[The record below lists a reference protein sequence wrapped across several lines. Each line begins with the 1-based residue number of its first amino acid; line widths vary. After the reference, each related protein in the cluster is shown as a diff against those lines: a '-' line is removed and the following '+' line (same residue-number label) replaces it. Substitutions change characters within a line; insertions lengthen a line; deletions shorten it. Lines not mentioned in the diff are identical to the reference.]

1 MQPSKVNPPG
11 WWWLLG
17 VDDSLLKPI
26 WLREMLPCEHWYP
39 ARYPSSLGIHGV
51 QEGEVGLVS
60 PVSAEGTALVLKSTL
75 SSSCRVPSRA
85 VIPFISCVFSP
96 TCQQRFRSVPRGCP
110 SLRHGGALGC
120 GSPGQ
125 PRPQN
130 HPGLVEGLL
139 RLCQGCIK
147 QQQLLIASDI
157 SEHQL
162 ASCCMERHR
171 RVAGATAEGCL
182 SHPCCPVW
190 HWGDGP
196 GGNGAW
202 RGSDTPGRRSRHGVV
217 FAGGL

>member
-1 MQPSKVNPPG
+1 M
-11 WWWLLG
+11 LG

-39 ARYPSSLGIHGV
+39 ARYLSSLGIHGV
-51 QEGEVGLVS
+51 QEGDVGLMS
-60 PVSAEGTALVLKSTL
+60 PVSAEGTAVVLKSAP

-85 VIPFISCVFSP
+85 VIAFISCVFSP
-96 TCQQRFRSVPRGCP
+96 TCQQHFRSVPRGCP
-110 SLRHGGALGC
+110 SLRHREALGC

-130 HPGLVEGLL
+130 HPGLVKELL

-171 RVAGATAEGCL
+171 CVAGATAEGCL
-182 SHPCCPVW
+182 SPSPLPSVALGRW
-190 HWGDGP
+190 P
-196 GGNGAW
+196 GGQ
-202 RGSDTPGRRSRHGVV
+202 
-217 FAGGL
+217 